1 MKFTLKAVKA
11 GLLIDGSGR
20 EPIKNGVVLI
30 DGQKITEVGPSSKVN
45 IPAQAELLDGSDK
58 VVMPGMFDC
67 HCHTTVSTLDLMKR
81 IFTTKTMDILKAAD
95 ILKRTLHAGIT
106 TVRDAG
112 GHDDVGFR
120 QAVETGIVEG
130 PRLVLSGAIA
140 QTGGHLDGYF
150 PRGIELP
157 FSAGY
162 VVGPEMADG
171 VPGVQAAARRILRKG
186 FDFIKVC
193 TSGGIASPTDLPQ
206 YTEWTIEELKAI
218 VYEASAREKAVM
230 AHAEG
235 TQGIKNAILAGV
247 WSVEHGSMMDAEA
260 IKMLVDTGTYL
271 VPTLLI
277 MDRLANEGRTFGL
290 NDIAMAKV
298 EAISRVHFENFR
310 KAAKAGVKIATGT
323 DIIHDSLHGTNA
335 RELELM
341 VRYGFT
347 PMQAIVAATKNSAE
361 VCRVSDKVGVLEP
374 GKLADILV
382 VDGNPLEDI
391 AVLQDKAR
399 LKLVMKAG
407 EAYVNKL

>member
-1 MKFTLKAVKA
+1 
-11 GLLIDGSGR
+11 
-20 EPIKNGVVLI
+20 
-30 DGQKITEVGPSSKVN
+30 
-45 IPAQAELLDGSDK
+45 
-58 VVMPGMFDC
+58 
-67 HCHTTVSTLDLMKR
+67 
-81 IFTTKTMDILKAAD
+81 
-95 ILKRTLHAGIT
+95 
-106 TVRDAG
+106 
-112 GHDDVGFR
+112 
-120 QAVETGIVEG
+120 
-130 PRLVLSGAIA
+130 
-140 QTGGHLDGYF
+140 
-150 PRGIELP
+150 
-157 FSAGY
+157 
-162 VVGPEMADG
+162 
-171 VPGVQAAARRILRKG
+171 
-186 FDFIKVC
+186 
-193 TSGGIASPTDLPQ
+193 
-206 YTEWTIEELKAI
+206 
-218 VYEASAREKAVM
+218 
-230 AHAEG
+230 
-235 TQGIKNAILAGV
+235 
-247 WSVEHGSMMDAEA
+247 
-260 IKMLVDTGTYL
+260 
-271 VPTLLI
+271 